1 MWHDLR
7 YALRLL
13 AKSPGFTAVAVL
25 TVALGIGPNTAVF
38 SMVNAVLLRPLP
50 FPNSDRLAMLWETWP
65 ARGFDQL
72 PVDGPAFLE
81 WKRSSHS
88 FDDMAPAFTIP
99 EYGFNLTAGG
109 EPERAQAAQAAAN
122 FFDVMG
128 VKPVIGRVFLP
139 EEDQP
144 GGRHVALLSYA
155 FWQRRFG
162 SDPHIIGRAIGLD
175 GISHTVVGVL
185 PDGIDGLVKVDL
197 WVPVARDLAAD
208 SRGNHNFGIMARLKR
223 GVAPA
228 QAQKEMDLIARRLEQ
243 EHPDSSSGIGAAV
256 LPLNELLAGRL
267 RPALL
272 VLLGAVG
279 LLLLIACANV
289 ASLLLARGSAHHK
302 EIAIR
307 TAIGAGR
314 ARIVRQVL
322 SESVLLAAVGGVL
335 GLALA
340 FWCVGAARRFVPDLL
355 ARLQQMDIDFRVL
368 GFTFAATVLTG
379 VLFGI
384 APALRAARTDLHATL
399 KESGGRGSTSSGG
412 LRLRSTLLTAEIAF
426 SLVLLAAAGLLAR
439 SFQRVTAI
447 DPGFNPDKVLT
458 MHLALADSKYGERQK
473 RTSLS
478 RSILERVG
486 SLPGVRSAAIINV
499 LPLRAH
505 ILNLRVSTQGFHV
518 VGQPDP
524 PRGMEPTADYRAIT
538 PGLLRTLGIA
548 LRAGRAFDA
557 HDTRETKQVALI
569 NESLARRHFP
579 GQNPVGRGIVSGNP
593 MEIVGVVADVR
604 LNGLEQ
610 IVEPAIYVPYEQHPG
625 QLFSLVVHTAGPP
638 ESLTGSVRR
647 AIFSLDSEQAVADVR
662 SLKDVMYD
670 SLTVRRLST
679 WMMSIFAL
687 LALAL
692 AAVGIYGLV
701 SYSVTQRTQE
711 IGLRVALGAGAADV
725 FRMVTRRSVA
735 IALFGVALGLPAAFF
750 ASRLL
755 AGLLYGVGA
764 ADPAVFL
771 LVPLILLGIA
781 ALASYLPARRALRIE
796 PTTAL
801 RYE

>member
-1 MWHDLR
+1 MKYVFDGQYKKLWNE
-7 YALRLL
+7 AE
-13 AKSPGFTAVAVL
+13 KEGS
-25 TVALGIGPNTAVF
+25 NTPKIA
-38 SMVNAVLLRPLP
+38 
-50 FPNSDRLAMLWETWP
+50 ETP
-65 ARGFDQL
+65 APKADNTGSIIQ
-72 PVDGPAFLE
+72 
-81 WKRSSHS
+81 
-88 FDDMAPAFTIP
+88 
-99 EYGFNLTAGG
+99 EYS
-109 EPERAQAAQAAAN
+109 EKIAQALHTEAASLKERLEHDSSNMVTRAKEESEAILGAARQEAQEITDTAR
-122 FFDVMG
+122 
-128 VKPVIGRVFLP
+128 K
-139 EEDQP
+139 
-144 GGRHVALLSYA
+144 
-155 FWQRRFG
+155 
-162 SDPHIIGRAIGLD
+162 RADECVEL
-175 GISHTVVGVL
+175 VL
-185 PDGIDGLVKVDL
+185 
-197 WVPVARDLAAD
+197 
-208 SRGNHNFGIMARLKR
+208 
-223 GVAPA
+223 

-243 EHPDSSSGIGAAV
+243 EHPESNSGLGATV

-289 ASLLLARGSAHHK
+289 ASLLLARGSARQK

-314 ARIVRQVL
+314 ARVVRQVL
-322 SESVLLAAVGGVL
+322 TESVLLAAVGGVL

-340 FWCVGAARRFVPDLL
+340 FWCVGAARQFVPDLL

-384 APALRAARTDLHATL
+384 APALRAARTDLNATL
-399 KESGGRGSTSSGG
+399 KESAGRSSTSGG
-412 LRLRSTLLTAEIAF
+412 GMRLRSALLTAEIAL

-458 MHLALADSKYGERQK
+458 MHLALADSKYGDRQK
-473 RTSLS
+473 RISFC
-478 RSILERVG
+478 RSIVERVE

-505 ILNLRVSTQGFHV
+505 ILNLRVSTNGFHV

-538 PGLLRTLGIA
+538 PGLLRTLGIP

-557 HDTRETKQVALI
+557 HDTREAKPVALV
-569 NESLARRHFP
+569 NEALARRHFP
-579 GQNPVGRGIVSGNP
+579 GQNPIGRAIISGDT

-610 IVEPAIYVPYEQHPG
+610 VIEPAIYVPYEQHPW
-625 QLFSLVVHTAGPP
+625 QLFSLVVHTAGAP

-735 IALFGVALGLPAAFF
+735 IALVGVAIGLPAAFF
-750 ASRLL
+750 AMRLL

-764 ADPAVFL
+764 RSPA
-771 LVPLILLGIA
+771 PLGVAAGVVILA
-781 ALASYLPARRALRIE
+781 AVLACVLPTRRATRVNPNAVLRAE
-796 PTTAL
+796 
-801 RYE
+801 